1 MVGVFDHPFQR
12 VARRPPVAEPR
23 PRPHLTRFNPDPEP
37 DDMADPTPAR
47 PEPRDFIR
55 AIIEEDLSTGKHE
68 RIHTR
73 FPPEPN
79 GFLHIG
85 HVKAICLSF
94 GAAEE
99 YDGLCNLRF
108 DDTNPTTEDARF
120 VEAIQEDIHWLG
132 FDWGDRLFHAS
143 GWFDELYR
151 LAEGLIEKGLAYVD
165 SQSEEEIRET
175 RGTVTQPGRPSPYRD
190 RSVADNLDL
199 FRRMRAGEF
208 EDGAHVLRAR
218 IDMTAK
224 NMIMRDPLLYR
235 IRHAHHYRTGD
246 AWCIYPLYDFAHG
259 LCDALEGVTHSL
271 CTLEFENNRELYDW
285 LVRETDVSGTP
296 RQIEFARLELE
307 YTVLSKRLMLR
318 LVNEGHVS
326 GWDDPRMP
334 SIAGIRRRGVRP
346 TALRALVDMV
356 GVAKANS
363 IVDIGK
369 LEFAIRDDLNA
380 DAPRVLCVLRPLR
393 VVITNWPE
401 GKTEELS
408 APYFPRD
415 VDGEGSRGLPFSR
428 VLYIERSDFAE
439 EPPPGFHRLTPGGEV
454 RLRHG
459 YVIRCEEVVKDPD
472 TGEVMELRCSYEPDS
487 LDAKRRRVK
496 GTVHWVSA
504 EHALRCE
511 VRLYDRLFTAP
522 DPTDVPE
529 GKDFLHHLN
538 PESLVTLTEAWVE
551 RSVLRFAPDTR
562 FQFERTGYFWHDPI
576 DSSPQH
582 PVFNRIVTLRDT
594 WADKEEAATAG
605 KAAGKTSPDPTT
617 VVGGPGPAGTES
629 AAPAR
634 PKGPAEVAEELAVQD
649 PAALGRFE
657 RFLGERG
664 LGVDDA
670 RILALDAGAAELF
683 EEAHHH
689 GAPPARAANWIIN
702 EVPREVEKQDMAN
715 MKFGGRELAT
725 LIALV
730 DEGTVSQTAARR
742 VLSRMAHEGG
752 DPKAIVEAE
761 GLAGLP
767 RGGIAHMV
775 DGVLGAQPDEVARYR
790 AGETKLMGFFVGEV
804 MKRTRGRADA
814 KLVADVLREKL
825 G

>member
-1 MVGVFDHPFQR
+1 
-12 VARRPPVAEPR
+12 
-23 PRPHLTRFNPDPEP
+23 
-37 DDMADPTPAR
+37 MADPIPTR

-55 AIIEEDLSTGKHE
+55 AIIEQDLESGKHAA
-68 RIHTR
+68 IHTR

-94 GAAEE
+94 GVAEE
-99 YDGLCNLRF
+99 YGGLCNLRF

-120 VEAIQEDIHWLG
+120 VEAIQDDVHWLG
-132 FDWGDRLFHAS
+132 FDWGDRLYHAS
-143 GWFDELYR
+143 GWFEELYR
-151 LAEGLIEKGLAYVD
+151 LAEGLIQKGLAYVD
-165 SQSEEEIRET
+165 SQSEEEIREG
-175 RGTVTQPGRPSPYRD
+175 RGTVTEPGRPSPYRD
-190 RSVADNLDL
+190 RSVEENLDL

-218 IDMTAK
+218 IDMAAS

-259 LCDALEGVTHSL
+259 LCDALEGITHSL

-285 LVRETDVSGTP
+285 LVREADVPATP

-307 YTVLSKRLMLR
+307 YTVLSKRRMLR

-334 SIAGIRRRGVRP
+334 SIVGIRRRGVRP
-346 TALRALVDMV
+346 TALRSFVDMV

-369 LEFAIRDDLNA
+369 LEFAIRDDLNR
-380 DAPRVLCVLRPLR
+380 DSPRMLCVLRPLR
-393 VVITNWPE
+393 VVLTNWPE
-401 GKTEELS
+401 GKTEELN

-415 VDGEGSRGLPFSR
+415 VEAEGARQLPLSR

-439 EPPPGFHRLTPGGEV
+439 QPPPGFHRLSPGGEV

-459 YVIRCEEVVKDPD
+459 YVIRCDEVVKDPA
-472 TGEVMELRCSYEPDS
+472 TGEVVELRCSYDPDS
-487 LDAKRRRVK
+487 LDAKGRRVK

-511 VRLYDRLFTAP
+511 VRLYDRLFTVP
-522 DPTDVPE
+522 DPGAVPE
-529 GKDFLHHLN
+529 GGDFLATLN
-538 PESLVTLTEAWVE
+538 PDSLVTLTEAWVE
-551 RSVLRFAPDTR
+551 RSVLNFLPDAR
-562 FQFERTGYFWHDPI
+562 FQFERTGYFWQDPV
-576 DSSPQH
+576 DSSPEH

-594 WADKEEAATAG
+594 WAEKAAAPEDAG
-605 KAAGKTSPDPTT
+605 KPARKTSPERTT
-617 VVGGPGPAGTES
+617 VVGGTGPGGTES
-629 AAPAR
+629 AAPPR
-634 PKGPAEVAEELAVQD
+634 PMAPAQVAEELAEQD
-649 PAALGRFE
+649 PAARGRFE
-657 RFLGERG
+657 RFLKGQG
-664 LGVDDA
+664 LGVEDA

-683 EEAHHH
+683 EEALHH
-689 GAPPARAANWIIN
+689 GAPPSPAANWIIN
-702 EVPREVEKQDMAN
+702 ELPRELEKQDMAN
-715 MKFGGRELAT
+715 VKFGGGELAS
-725 LIALV
+725 LLAMV
-730 DEGTVSQTAARR
+730 EEGTISHTAARR
-742 VLSRMAHEGG
+742 VLSRMARRGG

-761 GLAGLP
+761 GLSGLP
-767 RGGIAHMV
+767 RGGIEQMV
-775 DGVLGAQPDEVARYR
+775 EGVLAANADEVARYR
-790 AGETKLMGFFVGEV
+790 AGETKLLGFLVGEV

-814 KLVADVLREKL
+814 KVVAEVLRERL